1 MGDACAGMPG
11 MGRAIIV
18 TEAAMPFSP
27 LLNKGGKHKRRAA
40 PGVHGLWAWPV
51 QNVCAC

>member
-18 TEAAMPFSP
+18 TEAAMPS
-27 LLNKGGKHKRRAA
+27 A
-40 PGVHGLWAWPV
+40 P
-51 QNVCAC
+51 C